1 MGYVTRGKG
10 VSVHAARCPNVLNL
24 LYDPER
30 RIEVVWDKTGD
41 AAGFVVML
49 SIQVED
55 RQGILA
61 DVTTKIAGLKTNML
75 KVEATTSDHQGRIV
89 VTMEIADF
97 KHLQRIIKVIRGV
110 QGVVEVDRM
119 MR

>member
-1 MGYVTRGKG
+1 MSV
-10 VSVHAARCPNVLNL
+10 VSTCMHATLIGGGPGESGL
-24 LYDPER
+24 L
-30 RIEVVWDKTGD
+30 
-41 AAGFVVML
+41 
-49 SIQVED
+49 ED

-75 KVEATTSDHQGRIV
+75 KVEATTSDHHGRIV
-89 VTMEIADF
+89 VTMEIADL

-110 QGVVEVDRM
+110 QGVVEVERM

>member
-1 MGYVTRGKG
+1 MSSPREGSG
-10 VSVHAARCPNVLNL
+10 P
-24 LYDPER
+24 
-30 RIEVVWDKTGD
+30 
-41 AAGFVVML
+41 L
-49 SIQVED
+49 S
-55 RQGILA
+55 